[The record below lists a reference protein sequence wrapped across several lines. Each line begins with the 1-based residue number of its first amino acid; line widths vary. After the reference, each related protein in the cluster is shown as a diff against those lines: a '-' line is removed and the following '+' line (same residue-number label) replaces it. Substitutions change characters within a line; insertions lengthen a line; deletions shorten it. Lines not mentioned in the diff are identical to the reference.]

1 MLSILIDIN
10 KTILKTQ
17 KMKKIFFTT
26 LLTVFAL
33 IDSNAQQDPHYTQY
47 MYNMN
52 VINPAYAGSK
62 ENLSFGLLYRKQWV
76 EIEDA
81 PSTFSLAG
89 SLPVGKNVGVG
100 LSVISDKIG
109 PVQENNV
116 YGDFSYTL
124 NLGGEHRLAF
134 GIKAGATFNNVRL
147 LSEIGSDP
155 GSDPNDPSFSKDT
168 NNTFL
173 NIGSGLF
180 YYTQKYYV
188 AFSVPNMLK
197 GRYLDVNGREYGTET
212 SHYFLTG
219 GYVFDL
225 SDNVKFKPF
234 GMIKSAIGA
243 PVSYDVSTNFLFNQ
257 KFEVG
262 ATYRRDDS
270 FGAMAN
276 FAINPNLRIGYAYD
290 HIISDLNVA
299 TPSSHEIILL
309 FDLNFPKKVSQS
321 PRYF

>member
-1 MLSILIDIN
+1 MKNNLCLALLIIIASFD
-10 KTILKTQ
+10 
-17 KMKKIFFTT
+17 
-26 LLTVFAL
+26 A
-33 IDSNAQQDPHYTQY
+33 NAQQDPHYTQY

-62 ENLSFGLLYRKQWV
+62 ESLSFGLLYRKQWV

-81 PSTFSLAG
+81 PTTFSLSG
-89 SLPVGKNVGVG
+89 SMPVGKNVGIG
-100 LSVISDKIG
+100 LSVISDEIG
-109 PVQENNV
+109 PVEEKNV

-134 GIKAGATFNNVRL
+134 GIKAGATFHQVGL
-147 LSEIGSDP
+147 YSDIGNGHVP
-155 GSDPNDPSFSKDT
+155 DPNDPAFSEDT

-173 NIGSGLF
+173 NIGAGLF
-180 YYTQKYYV
+180 YYTNRYYL

-197 GRYLDVNGREYGTET
+197 SAHLDYNGRKYGSET

-225 SDNVKFKPF
+225 SPTLKFKPF
-234 GMIKSAIGA
+234 ALVKSAFNA
-243 PVSYDVSTNFLFNQ
+243 PVSFDVSTNFLYNE
-257 KFEVG
+257 KFEIG
-262 ATYRRDDS
+262 ATYRLQDS
-270 FGAMAN
+270 FGLMVN
-276 FAINPNLRIGYAYD
+276 YGITPNIRIGYAYD
-290 HIISDLNVA
+290 HIISDLKV
-299 TPSSHEIILL
+299 TTSSSHEVILL

>member
-1 MLSILIDIN
+1 MKIN
-10 KTILKTQ
+10 KKYCLILLV
-17 KMKKIFFTT
+17 F
-26 LLTVFAL
+26 LTFKNG
-33 IDSNAQQDPHYTQY
+33 NAQQDPHYTQY

-62 ENLSFGLLYRKQWV
+62 ENLSFGILYRKQWV

-81 PSTFSLAG
+81 PTTFSLSG

-109 PVQENNV
+109 PVEENNV

-134 GIKAGATFNNVRL
+134 GLKAGATFHKVGLYSDIGNGNVPDPDDPAF
-147 LSEIGSDP
+147 SE
-155 GSDPNDPSFSKDT
+155 DT
-168 NNTFL
+168 SNTFL
-173 NIGSGLF
+173 NIGAGLF
-180 YYTQKYYV
+180 YHTNKYYI
-188 AFSVPNMLK
+188 AFSVPNMIKSSHLDYD
-197 GRYLDVNGREYGTET
+197 GRKYGSET

-225 SDNVKFKPF
+225 SPSLKFKPF
-234 GMIKSAIGA
+234 ALVKSAFGA
-243 PVSYDVSTNFLFNQ
+243 PVSFDVSTNFLYNE
-257 KFEVG
+257 KFELG
-262 ATYRRDDS
+262 ATYRLQDS
-270 FGAMAN
+270 FGLMVN
-276 FAINPNLRIGYAYD
+276 YGITPNLRIGYAYD
-290 HIISDLNVA
+290 HIISDLKV
-299 TPSSHEIILL
+299 TTTSSHEVILL